1 MYISFEH
8 QIVSNIILIVIIS
21 FWIYLI
27 FTLCR
32 GVWGILI
39 LKESAKDRIFG
50 LAGLLACILSYVQFP
65 WIQFSGFAICFI
77 MSGCLINS
85 YFFPY
90 MNLNAKI
97 VISLLLN
104 FSFVNQW
111 MPFGL
116 LALITCLCYV
126 ISKIS
131 LFDP

>member
-1 MYISFEH
+1 M
-8 QIVSNIILIVIIS
+8 SNTLAIVIIS
-21 FWIYLI
+21 FWIFLI
-27 FTLCR
+27 IILCR

-39 LKESAKDRIFG
+39 LKESAKDRIFA
-50 LAGLLACILSYVQFP
+50 LAGLLACILSYAPLP

-111 MPFGL
+111 MPVGF
-116 LALITCLCYV
+116 LAVITCLCYV

-131 LFDP
+131 LIDPKLE